1 MSRLYWIELPLAG
14 RIAIAARPRADDWLE
29 AEIAEWK
36 ASGLNT
42 VVSLLEAE
50 EVSELGLRR
59 EAELC
64 RAAGIDFVCFPIQD
78 RGVPNSQR
86 DVLQIADSIAQSV
99 SGGRSVAIHCRA
111 GIGRS
116 SMIAACALGRLGVA
130 AADAFI
136 LIREA
141 RGLSVPDT
149 EEQRDWV
156 VAFAQASQ
164 GG

>member
-1 MSRLYWIELPLAG
+1 MSRLHWIEIPFAG
-14 RIAIAARPRADDWLE
+14 RMAIAARPRADDWLE

-36 ASGLNT
+36 ASGLNV

-64 RAAGIDFVCFPIQD
+64 RAAGIDFVSFPIPD
-78 RGVPNSQR
+78 RGVPNSR
-86 DVLQIADSIAQSV
+86 RHALQIANSIAQSV
-99 SGGRSVAIHCRA
+99 SGGQSIAIHCRA

-116 SMIAACALGRLGVA
+116 SMVAACALVRLGVE

-156 VAFAQASQ
+156 MAFAEAS
-164 GG
+164 